1 MSLDISSVGT
11 LNAIAAKNT
20 NATQIKQAL
29 EQKATALQ
37 ETQDEAVVLQ
47 TDGNIDDAGATTN
60 NTTTAATNTT
70 GETTTTASAE
80 ELTQQKEA
88 IEALITQLT
97 QEADELK
104 NLLNQQNAEIEQLN
118 EQYKAETD
126 KLSELEEEFDD
137 KQNKLADLNEE
148 IAYEQQAEQKRYDGK
163 INDITQSAINN
174 YDPEKDGDDFD
185 AFLNKQLNSAG
196 IGNYSALDSL
206 NSDAVSLADEVNSLL
221 SDIKSQT
228 KTVRSLADDISIK
241 QKAASATKTK
251 LDAKNTEIEAQDTQL
266 QTVKTQISK
275 LNGSGLTAGEV
286 LAQISDAEKALVTDN
301 NIDLTE
307 KLSDGSP
314 KYVAAKGQDGSF
326 HFYEMTSS
334 GSATSLARKY
344 GSTGS
349 GLRGADIVPSGS
361 GYMNGIQDAAE
372 GQGRAVYTFSEVNEC
387 LTDGSACSTQ
397 KCYTTCS
404 PLSFDVDGDG
414 VNTTAST
421 IRYDIDGDGKLDTI
435 NNSAE
440 WVLAF
445 DKDGNGIAGEDGS
458 ELFGDNTDLDGDGV
472 KDGYANG
479 FEALKALAQKENLID
494 GVNDNKLDKDDLKYL
509 QEKYG
514 LVMTNGYGG
523 EAKSLEE
530 LGITEIN
537 LAQTNDTKLTKNFDG
552 RNNNIMTQEGA
563 TFKVNG
569 ETREYADIWNAK
581 LDSPTYVTSQ
591 NNDTSKTAKSSVRTE
606 TLNVQNVDLD
616 SALSFLS
623 KADSLTAGNAYTKE
637 VDYQSAVAEN
647 KSFAKMEEAAMQK
660 AEDAK
665 DSVTDLTFEENGQD
679 EDFIKFQKK
688 KIK

>member
-1 MSLDISSVGT
+1 MAFDVGSIRT
-11 LNAIAAKNT
+11 LNVLNTKST
-20 NATQIKQAL
+20 NATQIKLNL
-29 EQKATALQ
+29 EQKGAEIQ
-37 ETQDEAVVLQ
+37 EAQDDAVVLD
-47 TDGNIDDAGATTN
+47 TEGNVDTTGTTQNTAGTN
-60 NTTTAATNTT
+60 NATAAD
-70 GETTTTASAE
+70 GENTTASAE
-80 ELTQQKEA
+80 ELTKQKEA
-88 IEALITQLT
+88 IEAIITQLT
-97 QEADELK
+97 QEANELK
-104 NLLNQQNAEIEQLN
+104 DLLAQQNEEIEKLN
-118 EQYKAETD
+118 EQYKSETK
-126 KLSELEEEFDD
+126 KLTEMEAEFDE
-137 KQNKLADLNEE
+137 KQNKLADLNEN
-148 IAYEQQAEQKRYDGK
+148 IVAEQQYEQKRYDGK
-163 INDITQSAINN
+163 ISDITQSAIND

-185 AFLNKQLNSAG
+185 AFLNKKLGSAG

-206 NSDAVSLADEVNSLL
+206 NSEAVALADEVNSLL

-228 KTVRSLADDISIK
+228 KTVRSLADDISAK
-241 QKAASATKTK
+241 QKTASATKNK
-251 LDAKNTEIEAQDTQL
+251 LDAKNTEIETQDTQL

-286 LAQISDAEKALVTDN
+286 LAQISDAEKSLVKDN

-314 KYVAAKGQDGSF
+314 KYVAAKGEDGNF

-349 GLRGADIVPSGS
+349 GLRGSDIVPSGS
-361 GYMNGIQDAAE
+361 GYMNGIKDAAE
-372 GQGRAVYTFSEVNEC
+372 GQGRAVYSFSEVDEC

-445 DKDGNGIAGEDGS
+445 DKDGNGIAGENGS

-494 GVNDNKLDKDDLKYL
+494 GVNDNKLDKDDLKFL

-523 EAKSLEE
+523 EAKSLED

-537 LAQTNDTKLTKNFDG
+537 LAQTNDTTLTKNFDG

-569 ETREYADIWNAK
+569 QTREYADIWNAK
-581 LDSPTYVTSQ
+581 LDSPTYVSSQ
-591 NNDTSKTAKSSVRTE
+591 DKSTTLKNAAKTE
-606 TLNVQNVDLD
+606 TVDVKKVDLD

-623 KADSLTAGNAYTKE
+623 KADSLTAGFANIKE
-637 VDYQSAVAEN
+637 VDYQSSLVDG
-647 KSFAKMEEAAMQK
+647 KSLAKLKEAYLQK
-660 AEDAK
+660 AEEIK
-665 DSVTDLTFEENGQD
+665 DDISVEDLNFDEGD
-679 EDFIKFQKK
+679 EDDEFINFQKK